1 VSSLLTELDVRG
13 LIATALT
20 GLLGTY
26 TYSNGATE
34 SAFKATDGIYRAK
47 GDPGPHGPEVPK
59 VTGLEAVLEVDV
71 EAPQFTPLM
80 GRDYFLRRR
89 CRLTLKQWDVT
100 ATVRTASRAVL
111 VALNNARL
119 TDIQPGPRVSRDSRI
134 DNIET
139 QSFTFTY
146 TTEN

>member
-1 VSSLLTELDVRG
+1 MSSNLTELDIRSA
-13 LIATALT
+13 IATALAPMI
-20 GLLGTY
+20 GTY
-26 TYSNGATE
+26 RYSNGQSE
-34 SAFKATDGIYRAK
+34 PAFKATDGAYRAA
-47 GDPGPHGPEVPK
+47 GHPWPHGPEVPK
-59 VTGLEAVLEVDV
+59 CSGLEAVLEVDV
-71 EAPQFTPLM
+71 DEPDFTPLM
-80 GRDYFLRRR
+80 GRDYSIRRR
-89 CRLTLKQWDVT
+89 CRLTLKQWDIT
-100 ATVRTASRAVL
+100 ATVRAASSAVL